1 MMSSSGSG
9 AMAVLLSERRF
20 SGGEGR
26 GGCGG
31 SGPWSGVG
39 GEEIGD
45 AFDFVLLVFFFPL
58 LQGTLLHRVMLIGRS
73 QISLIRRENGKWKME
88 NWTRTI
94 WMDEYN

>member
-1 MMSSSGSG
+1 
-9 AMAVLLSERRF
+9 MAVLLSERRF

-73 QISLIRRENGKWKME
+73 QISLIRRENGKL
-88 NWTRTI
+88 
-94 WMDEYN
+94 DGYHLDG